1 MSFKA
6 LVYAYVIGGLTFI
19 PVLILLVIAYTI
31 YTSVPVNDADVSK
44 QAREN
49 AELHD
54 SDTAEADG
62 SPSPDPLFDLND
74 LPKTRRGWLTMR
86 RTFEEVTFDGSYVT
100 LMKSFLDSRS
110 KDPKRSRPRDM
121 WYVVLKGKVLYL
133 YEDEG
138 MTECEAA
145 IELGSHHVVIYPE
158 GLSDGELFTKRHAI
172 CLRPKQERG
181 TPSVASET
189 PLPSQFIDE
198 KAEERNGNSTKKKQK
213 EKERSSELEK
223 QRDLAREACDPS
235 APWFIFVRSSV
246 DMEDWYFSLIHAS
259 DNPANSSILSP
270 LQAIFSPA
278 DMNHLV
284 TTLDEQPDVIPM
296 RWLNA
301 LLGRIFFSYYNTDAL
316 EAYVVGRLMKKLSKV
331 KRPNFLSE
339 VVVTEANMGNK
350 PVMFSKPMLK
360 ELTKEGDAA
369 LELHV
374 QYKGEMRITIKAVA
388 TISLGFKP
396 YTVKL
401 VLAVV
406 LRELEGDLVVRV
418 KRPPSNRIWY
428 AFTHMPK
435 MVLNVEPVVSD
446 RQITWGMILH
456 SIESRLKE
464 IILESI
470 VLPNM
475 DDITFFDSSSY
486 SRRGGIWPEAGRREK
501 PNVSTVPSAV
511 DDEVPVTSVT
521 LEVDPSPLLPSGD
534 LDKVSHLEG
543 DVSVEANHTSTPP
556 QLPDRT
562 TPLPTSRGSSPTPTH
577 SLNHHDPLSSSNEHD
592 PHAED
597 PDLLAEVAPLEAH
610 RPTLRHQSS
619 SISEKSKK
627 KRFLGVRR
635 TTRSPSPSIASH
647 SSSRELSPAPSL
659 ENLRSSSPEPLSG
672 GSNGSVRPPA
682 KSPTF
687 SSHSS
692 LLSTLKSRAGDR
704 QALSSTA
711 RETVRKW
718 TVNWG
723 GLKKDRDSSAAS
735 SEDARDG
742 RNRSASQKVKS
753 NYADI
758 RAAVDGRREK
768 ERRNSDA
775 SSAPERIPDRG
786 HKGRTDSVSS
796 LHDGQ
801 GSSFSSQ
808 VESSPASSFVGGPV
822 DPPVDET
829 ALPDQ
834 PVNRPPTIDVDGAQ
848 VDLDD
853 GTESESTPVTV
864 ISPPTPV
871 PLPPRPIQ
879 SQPSQGKTMTI
890 PGIHARHR
898 GEVMSMGYVPPSPPA
913 AAETKTTGVSGVYRL
928 WKHSPAAQSEPAGGD
943 DERARSRSPPVLNA
957 DGAAET
963 TPESPPATAPR
974 PTAPPLPPRS
984 PTSLR
989 PVPKVPSGPS
999 PASEALMSIVSRDE
1013 LSRVGSEEA
1022 PQADDGGDGAETLL
1036 PNPSGPVS
1044 PKPPLPARKIRASA

>member
-19 PVLILLVIAYTI
+19 PVLILFVIAYTI
-31 YTSVPVNDADVSK
+31 YTSVPVNDAD
-44 QAREN
+44 
-49 AELHD
+49 
-54 SDTAEADG
+54 
-62 SPSPDPLFDLND
+62 
-74 LPKTRRGWLTMR
+74 TRRGWLTMR

-121 WYVVLKGKVLYL
+121 WYVVLKGKT
-133 YEDEG
+133 EG

-189 PLPSQFIDE
+189 QLPSQIIDE
-198 KAEERNGNSTKKKQK
+198 KAEERNGNNTKKKQK
-213 EKERSSELEK
+213 EKERLSELEK
-223 QRDLAREACDPS
+223 QRDLAQEACDPS

-259 DNPANSSILSP
+259 DNPANSSMLFP

-316 EAYVVGRLMKKLSKV
+316 ESYVVGRLMKKLSKV

-464 IILESI
+464 IAKSI

-486 SRRGGIWPEAGRREK
+486 PRRGGIWPEAGRREK

-511 DDEVPVTSVT
+511 DDDVPVTSVT
-521 LEVDPSPLLPSGD
+521 PEVDPSPLLPSGD
-534 LDKVSHLEG
+534 LDKSSHSEG

-562 TPLPTSRGSSPTPTH
+562 TTLPTSRGSSPTPTH
-577 SLNHHDPLSSSNEHD
+577 SHDPLSLNEHD
-592 PHAED
+592 PHTED

-687 SSHSS
+687 SSQSS

-775 SSAPERIPDRG
+775 SSAPVHIPERG

-796 LHDGQ
+796 LHDRQ

-829 ALPDQ
+829 DLPDQ

-913 AAETKTTGVSGVYRL
+913 AAETKTTGVSSVYRL
-928 WKHSPAAQSEPAGGD
+928 WKHSPAAQSEPAGRD

-963 TPESPPATAPR
+963 TPESPPATATAPR

-1013 LSRVGSEEA
+1013 LSRAGSEGA
-1022 PQADDGGDGAETLL
+1022 PQVDGGGKGGDGAETLR
-1036 PNPSGPVS
+1036 PTPPDPVS
-1044 PKPPLPARKIRASA
+1044 PKPPLPARKIHASA

>member
-1 MSFKA
+1 MSLKA
-6 LVYAYVIGGLTFI
+6 YVYAYVIGGLTFI
-19 PVLILLVIAYTI
+19 PLLIISVIAYAF
-31 YTSVPVNDADVSK
+31 YTSVPVIDTDVTK
-44 QAREN
+44 QAH

-54 SDTAEADG
+54 SDTAEAEESSSTDL
-62 SPSPDPLFDLND
+62 PLDLND

-86 RTFEEVTFDGSYVT
+86 RTFEEVAFDGSYVT
-100 LMKSFLDSRS
+100 LMRSFLDSRS

-181 TPSVASET
+181 SPSVASEPRPT
-189 PLPSQFIDE
+189 SPNVDE
-198 KAEERNGNSTKKKQK
+198 KPEERNGNSTKKKQK
-213 EKERSSELEK
+213 EKERPSELEK
-223 QRDLAREACDPS
+223 QRELAREASDPS

-246 DMEDWYFSLIHAS
+246 EMEDWYFSLIHAS
-259 DNPANSSILSP
+259 DNPANSSTLFP

-284 TTLDEQPDVIPM
+284 TTLDGQPDVIPM

-316 EAYVVGRLMKKLSKV
+316 ESYIIGRLMKKLTKV
-331 KRPNFLSE
+331 KRPSFLSE
-339 VVVTEANMGNK
+339 VVVTNANMGNK

-428 AFTHMPK
+428 AFTHMPR

-446 RQITWGMILH
+446 RQITWGMILNT
-456 SIESRLKE
+456 IESRLKE
-464 IILESI
+464 IILESV

-475 DDITFFDSSSY
+475 DDIAFFDSSSY
-486 SRRGGIWPEAGRREK
+486 SRRGGIWPETGRREK
-501 PNVSTVPSAV
+501 PSVSTIPSAT
-511 DDEVPVTSVT
+511 DDDVPATVV
-521 LEVDPSPLLPSGD
+521 LPEVDPSSLLTPAD
-534 LDKVSHLEG
+534 PDKGFHTEG
-543 DVSVEANHTSTPP
+543 DVRVEANHSSTPP
-556 QLPDRT
+556 PLPHRPT
-562 TPLPTSRGSSPTPTH
+562 TPSASRGSSPTPTH
-577 SLNHHDPLSSSNEHD
+577 SLNHDLLSSANGPD
-592 PHAED
+592 PHAEN
-597 PDLLAEVAPLEAH
+597 PDILTEVAPLDVH
-610 RPTLRHQSS
+610 RPPLRHQSS
-619 SISEKSKK
+619 SSSEKSKK

-635 TTRSPSPSIASH
+635 TSRSPSPSVASN

-659 ENLRSSSPEPLSG
+659 EKLRSSSPEPLS
-672 GSNGSVRPPA
+672 SPATSRLA
-682 KSPTF
+682 KSPTV
-687 SSHSS
+687 SSQSS
-692 LLSTLKSRAGDR
+692 LLSTLKVRAGDR

-711 RETVRKW
+711 RETMRKW

-723 GLKKDRDSSAAS
+723 GLKKDRDQNNAAS
-735 SEDARDG
+735 SEDTRDAT
-742 RNRSASQKVKS
+742 ASQKVKS

-768 ERRNSDA
+768 ERRTPDLPST
-775 SSAPERIPDRG
+775 PIHIPDRG
-786 HKGRTDSVSS
+786 HKGRADSVSS
-796 LHDGQ
+796 LNGRQ

-808 VESSPASSFVGGPV
+808 AESSPASSFVEGSV
-822 DPPVDET
+822 DPPADET
-829 ALPDQ
+829 ALEEQ
-834 PVNRPPTIDVDGAQ
+834 PIKQLPTIDVDGAQ
-848 VDLDD
+848 VDLEEA
-853 GTESESTPVTV
+853 TETDTTPVAG
-864 ISPPTPV
+864 IPPPV

-890 PGIHARHR
+890 PSIHARNR
-898 GEVMSMGYVPPSPPA
+898 GEVMSMGYVPPPPT
-913 AAETKTTGVSGVYRL
+913 AAEAKTGVPSVYRL
-928 WKHSPAAQSEPAGGD
+928 WKHSPAAQSEPASQD
-943 DERARSRSPPVLNA
+943 DERARSASPPALTA
-957 DGAAET
+957 DGAET
-963 TPESPPATAPR
+963 TPVLPPAPAPAPK

-984 PTSLR
+984 PTALR
-989 PVPKVPSGPS
+989 TVPRVPSRSS
-999 PASEALMSIVSRDE
+999 PASDALMSIVSRDE
-1013 LSRVGSEEA
+1013 QGRAGSEGA
-1022 PQADDGGDGAETLL
+1022 QRDDGNESGDGTTTLT
-1036 PNPSGPVS
+1036 PNPPAPAPAG
-1044 PKPPLPARKIRASA
+1044 PKPPLPARKIHAAA

>member
-1 MSFKA
+1 MSLKA
-6 LVYAYVIGGLTFI
+6 LVYAYVIGGITFI
-19 PVLILLVIAYTI
+19 PLLLISVIAFAF
-31 YTSVPVNDADVSK
+31 YTSVPVNDTDVSK
-44 QAREN
+44 QLQEN
-49 AELHD
+49 AELLD
-54 SDTAEADG
+54 SDAAEADE
-62 SPSPDPLFDLND
+62 SSSPDPPFDLND

-86 RTFEEVTFDGSYVT
+86 RTFEEVAFDGSYVT

-181 TPSVASET
+181 TPIVASET
-189 PLPSQFIDE
+189 HLPSQ
-198 KAEERNGNSTKKKQK
+198 NKKQK
-213 EKERSSELEK
+213 EKEKERPSELEK
-223 QRDLAREACDPS
+223 QRDLAREASDPS

-246 DMEDWYFSLIHAS
+246 EMEDWYFSLIHAS
-259 DNPANSSILSP
+259 DNPANSSTLSP
-270 LQAIFSPA
+270 LQAVFYPA

-284 TTLDEQPDVIPM
+284 TTLDGQPDVIPM

-301 LLGRIFFSYYNTDAL
+301 LLGRMFFSYYNTDAL
-316 EAYVVGRLMKKLSKV
+316 ESYIIGRLMKKLSKV
-331 KRPNFLSE
+331 KRPSFLSE
-339 VVVTEANMGNK
+339 VVVTNANMGNK

-428 AFTHMPK
+428 AFTHMPR

-456 SIESRLKE
+456 TIESRLKE
-464 IILESI
+464 IAKSI

-475 DDITFFDSSSY
+475 DDIAFFDSSPY

-501 PNVSTVPSAV
+501 PSVSTVPSAA
-511 DDEVPVTSVT
+511 DDDVPATAVHP
-521 LEVDPSPLLPSGD
+521 EVDPSSLLTPSD
-534 LDKVSHLEG
+534 LDKGFLMEG
-543 DVSVEANHTSTPP
+543 GTNVEANHSPIPP
-556 QLPDRT
+556 
-562 TPLPTSRGSSPTPTH
+562 PLPHRATSLSASRGSSPTPTH
-577 SLNHHDPLSSSNEHD
+577 SLNHANEHD
-592 PHAED
+592 PRAET
-597 PDLLAEVAPLEAH
+597 PDLLTEVAPLVH
-610 RPTLRHQSS
+610 RPPLRHQSS
-619 SISEKSKK
+619 SSSEKSKK

-635 TTRSPSPSIASH
+635 TSRSPSPSVASN

-659 ENLRSSSPEPLSG
+659 EKLRSSSPESLPG
-672 GSNGSVRPPA
+672 GSSRASSRLG
-682 KSPTF
+682 KSPTL
-687 SSHSS
+687 SGQSS

-711 RETVRKW
+711 RETMRKW
-718 TVNWG
+718 TVSWG
-723 GLKKDRDSSAAS
+723 GLKKDRDSNAAP
-735 SEDARDG
+735 SEDPRDG
-742 RNRSASQKVKS
+742 RESPGSQKAKS

-768 ERRNSDA
+768 ERRKSDVP
-775 SSAPERIPDRG
+775 SAPIHIPDRG
-786 HKGRTDSVSS
+786 HKGRADSISS
-796 LHDGQ
+796 LNGRQ

-808 VESSPASSFVGGPV
+808 AESSPASSFVESSV
-822 DPPVDET
+822 DPPADET
-829 ALPDQ
+829 ALPEQ
-834 PVNRPPTIDVDGAQ
+834 PMKPLPTIDVDGAQ
-848 VDLDD
+848 VDLEEA
-853 GTESESTPVTV
+853 TETDTTPVTV
-864 ISPPTPV
+864 VSPPTPV

-890 PGIHARHR
+890 PSIHARHR
-898 GEVMSMGYVPPSPPA
+898 GEVMSMGYVPPSP
-913 AAETKTTGVSGVYRL
+913 TLRSVYRL
-928 WKHSPAAQSEPAGGD
+928 WKQSPTAQSEPAGQD
-943 DERARSRSPPVLNA
+943 DEQAHPPPPPVLNA
-957 DGAAET
+957 DGAES
-963 TPESPPATAPR
+963 TPESPPVIAAR

-984 PTSLR
+984 PPSLR
-989 PVPKVPSGPS
+989 SVPRVPSRSS
-999 PASEALMSIVSRDE
+999 PASEALLSIASRDE
-1013 LSRVGSEEA
+1013 QCRAGSEDA
-1022 PQADDGGDGAETLL
+1022 QRDDGGEGGDGTTTLT
-1036 PNPSGPVS
+1036 PNPPAPAS
-1044 PKPPLPARKIRASA
+1044 PKPPLPARKIHASA